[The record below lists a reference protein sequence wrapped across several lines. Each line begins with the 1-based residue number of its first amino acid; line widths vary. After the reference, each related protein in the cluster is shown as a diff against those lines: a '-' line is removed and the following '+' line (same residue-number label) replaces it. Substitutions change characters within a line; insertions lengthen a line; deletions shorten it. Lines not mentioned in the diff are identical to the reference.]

1 MDAQGFVVL
10 DQCIDRDLV
19 GALVSEVERLWELE
33 GDQAGA
39 EFKQEENTR
48 RLANLVDKSLLFEQV
63 VLQPDSLSLVQHIL
77 GTFKLSSLNA
87 RSANPHSACR
97 QPLHCDG
104 GYLPDSHGSLVA
116 NVIWCLD
123 DFTPENGTLRVVPGT
138 HAAGLLPQDALD
150 DPLAEHA
157 DQERISAKSGSLIV
171 MNAHLWHSGVE
182 NRTGMPRRALH
193 AYYCRRDQPQQ
204 QFQRRVLSRTT
215 QDEVSPQMRHM
226 LALDDTPLEVEVCG
240 ANAVS
245 GFLDR

>member
-1 MDAQGFVVL
+1 M
-10 DQCIDRDLV
+10 
-19 GALVSEVERLWELE
+19 
-33 GDQAGA
+33 A

-48 RLANLVDKSLLFEQV
+48 RLANLVDKSPLFEQV

-77 GTFKLSSLNA
+77 GPFKLSSLNA

-104 GYLPDSHGSLVA
+104 GYLPDSRGPLVA

-123 DFTPENGTLRVVPGT
+123 DFTPANGTLRVLPGT
-138 HAAGLLPQDALD
+138 HTAGLLPQDAVD
-150 DPLAEHA
+150 DPLVNHPE
-157 DQERISAKSGSLIV
+157 QKMISAKAGSLIV
-171 MNAHLWHSGVE
+171 MNAHLWHSGIE
-182 NRTGMPRRALH
+182 NRTGLPRRALH

-204 QFQRRVLSRTT
+204 QFQRRVLSRAV
-215 QDEVSPQMRHM
+215 QDVVSAQMRNM
-226 LALDDTPLEVEVCG
+226 LALDDAPLEVEVCG